1 MYFYGV
7 AKIRFMVILVNK
19 NIPEGAMRRL
29 SACGELILLQ
39 TKKITYPTISGHPD
53 IFICPIDEQLVIA
66 PNLPETIKN
75 ELTTLKLEF
84 TEGYEPVGV
93 KYPETAK
100 YNCVVTHDFLIG
112 NTNFIDKKIF
122 ELISGKEVIHV
133 QQGYTRCNLL
143 ALSHNR
149 FITSDKGIEKTLKE
163 KSLESLYVNPKDI
176 QLPGFD
182 HGFIG
187 GTAGIFENQMYLL
200 GNLDH
205 YSESERLRCFL
216 TEYEIV
222 ELYDGPLFDGGG
234 LFFIS

>member
-1 MYFYGV
+1 
-7 AKIRFMVILVNK
+7 MVILANK
-19 NIPEGAMRRL
+19 NIPAQALQQL
-29 SACGELILLQ
+29 SLYGELILLQ
-39 TKKITYPTISGHPD
+39 TENITYPAISGHPD

-75 ELTTLKLEF
+75 EFITLKLEF

-112 NTNFIDKKIF
+112 NTYFIDKKIL

-133 QQGYTRCNLL
+133 KQGYTRCNLL

-149 FITSDKGIEKTLKE
+149 FITSDKRIEKILTE
-163 KSLESLYVNPKDI
+163 KGLGTLYVNPKDI

-182 HGFIG
+182 HGFIS
-187 GTAGIFENQMYLL
+187 GTAGIFKNQVYFL
-200 GNLDH
+200 GNLN
-205 YSESERLRCFL
+205 YFL
-216 TEYEIV
+216 EGDKIRDFLSGYEII
-222 ELYDGPLFDGGG
+222 ELYNGPLLDVGSI
-234 LFFIS
+234 FFI